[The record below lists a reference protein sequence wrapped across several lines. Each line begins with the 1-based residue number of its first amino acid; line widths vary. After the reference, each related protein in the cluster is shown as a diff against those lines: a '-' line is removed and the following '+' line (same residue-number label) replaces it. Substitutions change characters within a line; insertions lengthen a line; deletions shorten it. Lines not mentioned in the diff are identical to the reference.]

1 MVAMACPHLEY
12 RTSDENYAF
21 DRARAY
27 CAITERFVQPMRA
40 DICNDRYD
48 LEHDSHC
55 EIFRDRE

>member
-1 MVAMACPHLEY
+1 MVMACPHLEY
-12 RTSDENYAF
+12 RTSDETHTF

-27 CAITERFVQPMRA
+27 CAIAQRFVQPMRA